1 MKGFFLVLFV
11 LVSLAAT
18 AQSRREDIYSDYVL
32 YAKRQRL
39 ERDLRE
45 NTIGKTFAQELTKDN
60 EHRFESACWALAQF
74 QFRNAT
80 VTEGLD
86 KLLASYDS
94 LEYDTKRAFL
104 EAAYALYPERYLQGI
119 GDLLQKETNPKLFAM
134 CAVYRYRALPNT
146 NERNAILIRMVE
158 QFPDYDTLPL
168 LAALEDHLNYSLE
181 RSKLA
186 LPNLKALSQHFR
198 NLGLK
203 VVFSFQRWNRDY
215 PGMAVVQNADGSLV
229 KRADGHPMVFEQL
242 ARSGSS
248 LPYFLTNGNTPQ
260 GIYSITGTAVA
271 HNNFIG
277 PTPNLQLIMPYE
289 DSTHKFFHHL
299 DHPVTD
305 TLGAYKALLPAAW
318 KSYAPMLE
326 SYTAG
331 KIGRTEIIAHGTTID
346 PEYFKDKPY
355 YPLTPTLGCLC
366 AKEIWNITSGR
377 LLVSEQYNLYAAFT
391 ATPGVKGY
399 LLVINLDDQQKAVSR
414 EEVEQLFR

>member
-1 MKGFFLVLFV
+1 MKGFFVTFFV

-39 ERDLRE
+39 EQDLRE

-80 VTEGLD
+80 VEEGLD

-134 CAVYRYRALPNT
+134 CAVYRYRALPHT

-158 QFPDYDTLPL
+158 LFPDYDTLPL
-168 LAALEDHLNYSLE
+168 LTALEDHLNHSLE
-181 RSKLA
+181 RTKQAIPS
-186 LPNLKALSQHFR
+186 LKALAQQFR
-198 NLGLK
+198 QLGLK

-215 PGMAVVQNADGSLV
+215 PGLAVVQNTDGSLV
-229 KRADGHPMVFEQL
+229 KRADGRPLVFEQL

-277 PTPNLQLIMPYE
+277 PTPNLQMIMPYE
-289 DSTHKFFHHL
+289 DSTHKFFHYI

-318 KSYAPMLE
+318 KSYTPMLE
-326 SYTAG
+326 SFTAG

-399 LLVINLDDQQKAVSR
+399 LVVINLDDQQKAVSR

>member
-1 MKGFFLVLFV
+1 MKGIFLL
-11 LVSLAAT
+11 LLLSNLLAAT
-18 AQSRREDIYSDYVL
+18 AQSRRDDIYSDYVL

-45 NTIGKTFAQELTKDN
+45 NTIGKTFAQDITKDN

-74 QFRNAT
+74 QFRNET
-80 VTEGLD
+80 VERGLD
-86 KLLASYDS
+86 KMLASYDS

-104 EAAYALYPERYLQGI
+104 EAAYALYPERYLEGV
-119 GDLLQKETNPKLFAM
+119 GTLLQKETHPKLFAM
-134 CAVYRYRALPNT
+134 CAVYRYRALPTT
-146 NERNAILIRMVE
+146 NERNTLLIRMVE

-168 LAALEDHLNYSLE
+168 LVALEDHLNHSME
-181 RSKLA
+181 RSKQA
-186 LPNLKALSQHFR
+186 LPDVKGLARHFR
-198 NLGLK
+198 QLGLK

-215 PGMAVVQNADGSLV
+215 PGMALVQQADGSLV
-229 KRADGHPMVFEQL
+229 KRADGHPLLFEQL
-242 ARSGSS
+242 ARSGSA

-260 GIYSITGTAVA
+260 GIFSITGTAVA

-277 PTPNLQLIMPYE
+277 PTPNLQLVMPFE
-289 DSTHKFFHHL
+289 DSTHKFFHYL
-299 DHPVTD
+299 DQPVTD
-305 TLGAYKALLPAAW
+305 TLAAYKALLPEGW
-318 KSYAPMLE
+318 KTYTPMME
-326 SYTAG
+326 SFTAG

-366 AKEIWNITSGR
+366 AKEIWNVTSGR
-377 LLVSEQYNLYAAFT
+377 LLVSEQFNLYAAFT

-399 LLVINLDDQQKAVSR
+399 LIVINLDNQQKPVSR